1 MKYRSV
7 SDLDNLIL
15 LCYLCAK
22 RAVCVSSLGLLLV
35 TLCRVVRF
43 KKYLMLQVFETT
55 LKNEI
60 VFSLYKEIKNKL
72 PVFLLTLLLV
82 IIPQVILRGSLSLQY
97 VRITLFSFEFE
108 NA

>member
-1 MKYRSV
+1 
-7 SDLDNLIL
+7 
-15 LCYLCAK
+15 
-22 RAVCVSSLGLLLV
+22 
-35 TLCRVVRF
+35 
-43 KKYLMLQVFETT
+43 MLQVFETT